1 MRRKPGALVPLEFAI
16 LDALVGLR
24 RYGTPEAHG
33 YLIAT
38 ELRRLGDDR
47 RLTAY
52 GTLYKA
58 LDRLKDAGALASRWE
73 DPDTAALEQRPRRR
87 YYRITLVGETARA
100 MGTPAP
106 RLDEAV
112 RRRPATT

>member
-1 MRRKPGALVPLEFAI
+1 MRRKPGSLVPLEIAI
-16 LDALVGLR
+16 LDALVELR

-33 YLIAT
+33 YLIAS

-58 LDRLKDAGALASRWE
+58 LDRLEDAGALASRWE
-73 DPDTAALEQRPRRR
+73 EPDTAALEQRPRRR
-87 YYRITLVGETARA
+87 YYQITLAGETALGA
-100 MGTPAP
+100 NTQPV
-106 RLDEAV
+106 RLGEAV
-112 RRRPATT
+112 RREPATA